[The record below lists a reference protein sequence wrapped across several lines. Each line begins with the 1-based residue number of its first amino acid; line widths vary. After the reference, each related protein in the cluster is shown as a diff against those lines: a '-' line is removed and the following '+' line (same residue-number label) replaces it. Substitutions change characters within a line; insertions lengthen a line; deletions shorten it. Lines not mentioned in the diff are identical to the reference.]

1 MSAPTP
7 DPAPE
12 TDAVPDA
19 AATDAPES
27 ALETADTAQAEGA
40 RSDTSQTAAPKLSR
54 RPLLLAGAGVL
65 AVAAVWGGLAL
76 ATTQHLF
83 GDASVAGT
91 KVGGMSPAAARSAV
105 TEAVDAELA
114 EPVTITVGDAS
125 DTLVPADSGVSANAA
140 DAVERLTSFTLN
152 PVTIAHRL
160 SGESVD
166 AARVT
171 TVDADALRSALVAK
185 LGTLSTGTADA
196 SVTLDGATPVLH
208 PGTVGTGLDVDASV
222 EALAPDWPLGE
233 DPVALVTGEAQ
244 PGITDADAQ
253 DLIDTTLTPLLS
265 GDLTVTAAGSD
276 AEEAADGR
284 TLTLS
289 PEQTAALTTITAD
302 GGDLT
307 AALDAQLLHDA
318 VIGAMGAAV
327 ETAAQDATWTIEGT
341 DDARPTYVA
350 ARNGLSIDADA
361 LAADVLTVGTTD
373 GDRTAV
379 LPATVSEP
387 EVTTPE
393 KDWTMEEVVGE
404 YSTPYISQYGRDQNL
419 IAGTAA
425 INATLVRAGETFS
438 LSDALGPVDAE
449 HGFAAAGVI
458 SAGQHTDAMG
468 GGLSQVNTTVFNA
481 GFEAGMD
488 DVEHHPHTYWFTRY
502 PAGRDA
508 TLWTGVLDLK
518 FKNSTPNAVLLQAWV
533 SGGEV
538 HARLWGARYYD
549 VSIDNGTPYNYRA
562 YETKVDTGASCTP
575 YGGGEQGFDITVTR
589 HRTKPDGTS
598 LPDDVLTT
606 SYQSDN
612 PVVCR

>member
-1 MSAPTP
+1 MPSSPTP
-7 DPAPE
+7 LPP
-12 TDAVPDA
+12 TPS
-19 AATDAPES
+19 S
-27 ALETADTAQAEGA
+27 ALRTADTAQAEGA
-40 RSDTSQTAAPKLSR
+40 RSDTAQTAAPKRRR

-114 EPVTITVGDAS
+114 EPVTITVG
-125 DTLVPADSGVSANAA
+125 
-140 DAVERLTSFTLN
+140 
-152 PVTIAHRL
+152 
-160 SGESVD
+160 
-166 AARVT
+166 
-171 TVDADALRSALVAK
+171 
-185 LGTLSTGTADA
+185 
-196 SVTLDGATPVLH
+196 
-208 PGTVGTGLDVDASV
+208 TGLDVDASV
-222 EALAPDWPLGE
+222 KDLTADWPLGA
-233 DPVALVTGEAQ
+233 DSVALVAGEAQ
-244 PGITDADAQ
+244 PGI
-253 DLIDTTLTPLLS
+253 IDTTLTPLLS

-284 TLTLS
+284 TLTLT

-302 GGDLT
+302 GGDL
-307 AALDAQLLHDA
+307 
-318 VIGAMGAAV
+318 
-327 ETAAQDATWTIEGT
+327 
-341 DDARPTYVA
+341 
-350 ARNGLSIDADA
+350 
-361 LAADVLTVGTTD
+361 
-373 GDRTAV
+373 TAV

-404 YSTPYISQYGRDQNL
+404 YSTPYTSQYGRDQNL
-419 IAGTAA
+419 IAGTGA

-468 GGLSQVNTTVFNA
+468 GGLSEVNTTVFNA

-508 TLWTGVLDLK
+508 ALWTGVLDLK
-518 FKNSTPNAVLLQAWV
+518 FKNSTPGAVLLQAWV

-549 VSIDNGTPYNYRA
+549 VSIDNGTPHNYRA
-562 YETKVDTGASCTP
+562 YATKVESGSSCTP
-575 YGGGEQGFDITVTR
+575 YAGGERGFDITVTR

-606 SYQSDN
+606 SYQSDD